1 MAKERVQVQGLGDV
15 VPGIQ
20 PTIQRAGQYAVAQV
34 RAAPVQVPKSNKL
47 LDLAGALNTSL
58 DIVQQYGQLQKFE
71 FKKGQERG
79 ELEAA
84 TADLDAAVENLDRSG
99 EKLVEAGL
107 MPRSQLVGYQ
117 RSFRRRIGQRQAK
130 TTYAS
135 SLEARMEEVTQNLDS
150 DEDIIESILAE
161 ERQKMAGQLGSSQFA
176 MQGFMDYAEDIESRF
191 ATTATKKRDRATQDF
206 NESLVI
212 EDLNRDYAD
221 VLIAVDNPK
230 DRALLQ
236 NDIKTTLD
244 SISEDSRIP
253 RSRVVELFWS
263 GFAKP
268 NIDSLLVGDN
278 PQPDKAE
285 NMLNSMLDIDLTGK
299 GGKLGNINREGA
311 QIRTNSIAMRNSI
324 QKARDKIEKDEDEN
338 YRDIT
343 NLAGPALTTVLG
355 GLTGNDALDA
365 VRAETVKR
373 LLDDTGGD
381 FEKDTG
387 VIAAELIQTKDAD
400 KLLQYMSFYNADE
413 SKRKAYGRAILPLN
427 DMAIKIKTRSTA
439 ILSKED
445 LRDVE
450 SNLKDYVNAGGE
462 DPKGFLSSGANIS
475 DVPVI
480 APEAVAMAEQMEINV
495 KANTWFERSELYP
508 DREDEFEG
516 GFESVLEELEPNMED
531 KDISNIIEREA
542 APFKER
548 YNELIKQQQLK
559 LKNDPNR
566 DERMIR
572 AFESIKEEVIGNWRS
587 IKQAE
592 KNYQEELRDVKE
604 GTFELSQSLEDLGT
618 LEDAQDVI
626 EDKIGT
632 AWKNFFSFGIP
643 LPPTQKIVFDVD
655 LEQLGD
661 IDPQSRAKA
670 WDKAEVVRGA
680 IDRADVGT
688 DTSKLQDVELLIRR
702 KWGFKSP
709 QEALDLEEAR
719 DETVLDIDYRET
731 PYFEDAESLIEQYA
745 SIRKEWLS
753 YSSTPKAERNLD
765 EFPVFSTWNKV
776 FGVLSKEDIVAVAE
790 AQGGLFKS
798 IK

>member
-1 MAKERVQVQGLGDV
+1 MAKERVQVQGLGGA

-20 PTIQRAGQYAVAQV
+20 PTIQRAGQYAVAQL
-34 RAAPVQVPKSNKL
+34 RAAPVPVPKSNKL

-99 EKLVEAGL
+99 EKLVESGL

-191 ATTATKKRDRATQDF
+191 ASTATKKRDKATQDF

-221 VLIAVDNPK
+221 VLVAVDNPK

-324 QKARDKIEKDEDEN
+324 QKAREKIEKDEDEN

-516 GFESVLEELEPNMED
+516 GFESVLEELEPNMKD

-632 AWKNFFSFGIP
+632 AWKNFFNMGP
-643 LPPTQKIVFDVD
+643 EDPTQKIVFDVD

-661 IDPQSRAKA
+661 IDPQSREKA
-670 WDKAEVVRGA
+670 WSKAEVVRGA
-680 IDRADVGT
+680 IDRSDVGT

-709 QEALDLEEAR
+709 QEALELEGAR
-719 DETVLDIDYRET
+719 DEAVLDIDYRET
-731 PYFEDAESLIEQYA
+731 PYFEDAEALIEQYA

>member
-1 MAKERVQVQGLGDV
+1 MAKERVQVQGLGDA

-20 PTIQRAGQYAVAQV
+20 PTIQRGGQYAVQV
-34 RAAPVQVPKSNKL
+34 QRAGRNKL
-47 LDLAGALNTSL
+47 MDLADALGQVNPIL
-58 DIVQQYGQLQKFE
+58 QEYGKIQQFQYKEGV
-71 FKKGQERG
+71 ERG
-79 ELEAA
+79 EMEAA
-84 TADLDAAVENLDRSG
+84 TADLETAVENLDKSG

-130 TTYAS
+130 TAYAS

-191 ATTATKKRDRATQDF
+191 ASTATKKRDKATQDF

-221 VLIAVDNPK
+221 VLVAVDNPK

-516 GFESVLEELEPNMED
+516 GFESVLEELEPNMKD

-548 YNELIKQQQLK
+548 YNQLIKQQQLK

-632 AWKNFFSFGIP
+632 AWKNFFNVGP
-643 LPPTQKIVFDVD
+643 DDPTQKIVFDVD

-661 IDPQSRAKA
+661 IDSQSRAKA
-670 WDKAEVVRGA
+670 WNKAEVVRGA
-680 IDRADVGT
+680 IDKADVGT

-709 QEALDLEEAR
+709 QGALELEEAR

-731 PYFEDAESLIEQYA
+731 PYFEDADSLIEQYA

>member
-1 MAKERVQVQGLGDV
+1 MAKERVQVQGLGDA

-20 PTIQRAGQYAVAQV
+20 PTIQRGGQYAVQV
-34 RAAPVQVPKSNKL
+34 QRAGRNKL
-47 LDLAGALNTSL
+47 MDLADALGQVNPL
-58 DIVQQYGQLQKFE
+58 LQEYGKIQKFQYE
-71 FKKGQERG
+71 KGVERG
-79 ELEAA
+79 EMEAA
-84 TADLDAAVENLDRSG
+84 TADLDTAFENLDKSG

-150 DEDIIESILAE
+150 DEDIIESILTE

-191 ATTATKKRDRATQDF
+191 ATTATKRRDKATQDF

-253 RSRVVELFWS
+253 RSRVVELFWG

-324 QKARDKIEKDEDEN
+324 QKAREKIEKDEDEN

-516 GFESVLEELEPNMED
+516 GFESVLEELEPNMKD

-548 YNELIKQQQLK
+548 YNQLIKQQQLK

-632 AWKNFFSFGIP
+632 AWKNFFDMGP
-643 LPPTQKIVFDVD
+643 DDPTQKIVFDVD

-680 IDRADVGT
+680 IDKADVGT

-709 QEALDLEEAR
+709 QEALELEEAR

-731 PYFEDAESLIEQYA
+731 PYFEDADSLIEQYA

>member
-1 MAKERVQVQGLGDV
+1 MAKERVQVQGLGGA

-20 PTIQRAGQYAVAQV
+20 PTIQRAGQYAVAQL
-34 RAAPVQVPKSNKL
+34 RAAPVPVPKSNKL

-58 DIVQQYGQLQKFE
+58 NIVQQYGQLQKFE
-71 FKKGQERG
+71 FKEGQERG

-84 TADLDAAVENLDRSG
+84 SADLDVAVENLDKSG

-130 TTYAS
+130 TAYAS

-150 DEDIIESILAE
+150 DGDIIESILAE
-161 ERQKMAGQLGSSQFA
+161 ERQKMVGQLGSSQFA

-191 ATTATKKRDRATQDF
+191 ASNATKRRDKATQEF

-221 VLIAVDNPK
+221 VLVAVDNPK
-230 DRALLQ
+230 DRALIQ

-253 RSRVVELFWS
+253 RSRVIELFWS

-324 QKARDKIEKDEDEN
+324 QQAREKIEKDEDEN

-355 GLTGNDALDA
+355 GLTGNDSLDA

-445 LRDVE
+445 TEEAKINID
-450 SNLKDYVNAGGE
+450 KYIGDGGT
-462 DPKGFLSSGANIS
+462 DIKGFVDSGAGIS
-475 DVPVI
+475 DMPVI
-480 APEAVAMAEQMEINV
+480 AKDVQAYANAKEVELE
-495 KANTWFERSELYP
+495 ANTWFERSEAYP

-516 GFESVLEELEPNMED
+516 GFESVLEELDPNMKD
-531 KDISNIIEREA
+531 KDISNIIKREA
-542 APFKER
+542 APFKEL
-548 YNELIKQQQLK
+548 YNELIKQQQVK

-592 KNYQEELRDVKE
+592 KNYQEELKDVKE

-626 EDKIGT
+626 ENKIGT
-632 AWKNFFSFGIP
+632 FWKNLRNMG
-643 LPPTQKIVFDVD
+643 LEDPTQKIVFDVD

-661 IDPQSRAKA
+661 IDSQSRNKA
-670 WDKAEVVRGA
+670 WSKAEVVRGA
-680 IDRADVGT
+680 IDKADVGT
-688 DTSKLQDVELLIRR
+688 DTSKLEDVELLIRR

-709 QEALDLEEAR
+709 QEALDLEKAR
-719 DETVLDIDYRET
+719 AETVLDIDYRET
-731 PYFEDAESLIEQYA
+731 PYFGDASSLIEQYA

-753 YSSTPKAERNLD
+753 YSSTPKSERNLD

-776 FGVLSKEDIVAVAE
+776 FGVLSREDIVNVAE
-790 AQGGLFKS
+790 AQGELFKG

>member
-1 MAKERVQVQGLGDV
+1 MARERVQVQGLGDA

-20 PTIQRAGQYAVAQV
+20 PTIQRGGQYAVQV
-34 RAAPVQVPKSNKL
+34 QRAGRNKL
-47 LDLAGALNTSL
+47 MDLADALGQVNPIL
-58 DIVQQYGQLQKFE
+58 QEYGKIQQFQYKEGV
-71 FKKGQERG
+71 ERG
-79 ELEAA
+79 EMEAA
-84 TADLDAAVENLDRSG
+84 TADLEASVENLDKSG
-99 EKLVEAGL
+99 EQLVEAGL

-191 ATTATKKRDRATQDF
+191 ASTATKKRDKATQDF

-221 VLIAVDNPK
+221 VLVAVDNPK

-632 AWKNFFSFGIP
+632 AWKNFFNMGP
-643 LPPTQKIVFDVD
+643 EDPTQKIVFDVD

-661 IDPQSRAKA
+661 IDPQSREKA
-670 WDKAEVVRGA
+670 WSKAEVVRGA
-680 IDRADVGT
+680 IDRSDVGT

-709 QEALDLEEAR
+709 QEALELEGAR
-719 DETVLDIDYRET
+719 DEAVLDIDYRET
-731 PYFEDAESLIEQYA
+731 PYFEDAEALIEQYA

>member
-34 RAAPVQVPKSNKL
+34 RAAPVPVPRSKL
-47 LDLAGALNTSL
+47 LDLADTLKAGQDVL
-58 DIVQQYGQLQKFE
+58 QQYGQLQKFE

-516 GFESVLEELEPNMED
+516 GFESVLEELEPNMKD

-632 AWKNFFSFGIP
+632 AWKNFFNMGP
-643 LPPTQKIVFDVD
+643 EDPTQKIVFDVD

-661 IDPQSRAKA
+661 IDPQSREKA
-670 WDKAEVVRGA
+670 WSKAEVVRGA
-680 IDRADVGT
+680 IDRSDVGT

-709 QEALDLEEAR
+709 QEALELEGAR
-719 DETVLDIDYRET
+719 DEAVLDIDYRET
-731 PYFEDAESLIEQYA
+731 PYFEDAEALIEQYA

>member
-1 MAKERVQVQGLGDV
+1 MARERVQVQGLGDA

-34 RAAPVQVPKSNKL
+34 RAAPVQVPQSNKL

-58 DIVQQYGQLQKFE
+58 DIVQQYGQLKKVE
-71 FKKGQERG
+71 FKEGQERG

-84 TADLDAAVENLDRSG
+84 SADLDAAVENLDKSG

-117 RSFRRRIGQRQAK
+117 RSFRRRIGQRYARK
-130 TTYAS
+130 TYAS

-150 DEDIIESILAE
+150 DDDVIESILAQ
-161 ERQKMAGQLGSSQFA
+161 ERQKIEGQLGGSQFA
-176 MQGFMDYAEDIESRF
+176 MQGFMDYAEDIEGRF
-191 ATTATKKRDRATQDF
+191 ASNATKRRDKATQEY

-221 VLIAVDNPK
+221 VFVAVDNPK

-236 NDIKTTLD
+236 NEIKTTLD
-244 SISEDSRIP
+244 NISKNSRIP
-253 RSRVVELFWS
+253 RSRVVELFWG

-324 QKARDKIEKDEDEN
+324 QKARDKIEADEDEN

-365 VRAETVKR
+365 IRAETVKR
-373 LLDDTGGD
+373 LLDDTGGT

-387 VIAAELIQTKDAD
+387 TIATELIKDEDAN
-400 KLLQYMSFYNADE
+400 KLLQYMSFYNANE

-427 DMAIKIKTRSTA
+427 DMALKIQARSTA

-445 LRDVE
+445 LADVE
-450 SNLKDYVNAGGE
+450 SNLKDYINAGGD
-462 DPKGFLSSGANIS
+462 DPKGFLNAGAKIS

-480 APEAVAMAEQMEINV
+480 SKEATAMAEQMEIDI
-495 KANTWFERSELYP
+495 KANTWFERSEVYP
-508 DREDEFEG
+508 AREDEFEG
-516 GFESVLEELEPNMED
+516 GFESVLEELEPNLKD
-531 KDISNIIEREA
+531 KDIKKIIEREA

-548 YNELIKQQQLK
+548 YNELIKQQQVK

-566 DERMIR
+566 DDRMIR

-592 KNYQEELRDVKE
+592 KNYQEELRGVKE

-626 EDKIGT
+626 ENKIGT
-632 AWKNFFSFGIP
+632 FWKDFFTNFGP
-643 LPPTQKIVFDVD
+643 PDPTQKIVFEVD
-655 LEQLGD
+655 LEKLGD

-670 WDKAEVVRGA
+670 WSKAEVVRGA
-680 IDRADVGT
+680 IDGAEVGSET
-688 DTSKLQDVELLIRR
+688 YKLKDVELLIRR
-702 KWGFKSP
+702 KWGFKNP
-709 QEALDLEEAR
+709 QEALDLEKAR
-719 DETVLDIDYRET
+719 DEPVLDIDYRET
-731 PYFEDAESLIEQYA
+731 PYFADASSLNEQYA

-776 FGVLSKEDIVAVAE
+776 FGVLSREDIIEIAK
-790 AQGGLFKS
+790 AQGELFKGV
-798 IK
+798 K

>member
-1 MAKERVQVQGLGDV
+1 
-15 VPGIQ
+15 
-20 PTIQRAGQYAVAQV
+20 
-34 RAAPVQVPKSNKL
+34 
-47 LDLAGALNTSL
+47 
-58 DIVQQYGQLQKFE
+58 
-71 FKKGQERG
+71 
-79 ELEAA
+79 
-84 TADLDAAVENLDRSG
+84 
-99 EKLVEAGL
+99 
-107 MPRSQLVGYQ
+107 
-117 RSFRRRIGQRQAK
+117 
-130 TTYAS
+130 
-135 SLEARMEEVTQNLDS
+135 
-150 DEDIIESILAE
+150 
-161 ERQKMAGQLGSSQFA
+161 

-191 ATTATKKRDRATQDF
+191 ATTATKRRDKATQDF

-253 RSRVVELFWS
+253 RSRVVELFWG

-324 QKARDKIEKDEDEN
+324 QKAREKIEKDEDEN

-516 GFESVLEELEPNMED
+516 GFESVLEELEPNMKD

-548 YNELIKQQQLK
+548 YNQLIKQQQLK

-632 AWKNFFSFGIP
+632 AWKNFFNMG
-643 LPPTQKIVFDVD
+643 LDDPTQKIVFDVD

-680 IDRADVGT
+680 IDKADVGT

-709 QEALDLEEAR
+709 QEALELEEAR

-731 PYFEDAESLIEQYA
+731 PYFEDADSLIEQYA

>member
-1 MAKERVQVQGLGDV
+1 MARERVQVQGLGDV

-20 PTIQRAGQYAVAQV
+20 PTIQRAGQYAVAQL
-34 RAAPVQVPKSNKL
+34 RAAPVPVPRSKL
-47 LDLAGALNTSL
+47 LDLADTLKAGQDVL
-58 DIVQQYGQLQKFE
+58 QQYGQLQKFE

-365 VRAETVKR
+365 VRTETVKR

-387 VIAAELIQTKDAD
+387 VIAAELIQAKDAD

-516 GFESVLEELEPNMED
+516 GFESVLEELEPNMKD

-632 AWKNFFSFGIP
+632 AWKNFFNMGP
-643 LPPTQKIVFDVD
+643 DDPTQKIVFDVD

>member
-1 MAKERVQVQGLGDV
+1 MARERVQVQGLGEA

-20 PTIQRAGQYAVAQV
+20 PTIQRGGQYS
-34 RAAPVQVPKSNKL
+34 VQVQKAGRNKL
-47 LDLAGALNTSL
+47 MDLADALGQVNPIL
-58 DIVQQYGQLQKFE
+58 QEYGKIQQFQYKEGV
-71 FKKGQERG
+71 ERG
-79 ELEAA
+79 EMEAA
-84 TADLDAAVENLDRSG
+84 TADLDTAVENLDKSG

-150 DEDIIESILAE
+150 DDDIIESILAE

-191 ATTATKKRDRATQDF
+191 ASTATKKRDRATQDF

-221 VLIAVDNPK
+221 VLVAVDNPK

-324 QKARDKIEKDEDEN
+324 QEAREKIEKDEDEN

-450 SNLKDYVNAGGE
+450 SNLTDYINAGGE

-516 GFESVLEELEPNMED
+516 GLESVLEELEPKMKD

-632 AWKNFFSFGIP
+632 AWKNFFNMGP
-643 LPPTQKIVFDVD
+643 DDPTQKIVFDVD

-661 IDPQSRAKA
+661 IDPQSRAEA

-680 IDRADVGT
+680 IDKADVGT
-688 DTSKLQDVELLIRR
+688 DTTKLQDVELLIRR

-709 QEALDLEEAR
+709 QEALELERAR

-731 PYFEDAESLIEQYA
+731 PYFEDADSLIEQYA